1 MIVRVLLA
9 EGVHI
14 KGADDIRITPLTS
27 AASQGHVEVA
37 KVLLEMV
44 PTSMKWTVVAT
55 HHRILILAASGGYI
69 EVAKLLLK
77 VDPKNY
83 LDRALSRAAQGR
95 DY

>member
-37 KVLLEMV
+37 KVLLENGADIHEV
-44 PTSMKWTVVAT
+44 DGGGHSPPNPDIGGLRGL
-55 HHRILILAASGGYI
+55 HRGGQAPP
-69 EVAKLLLK
+69 EGR
-77 VDPKNY
+77 PEE
-83 LDRALSRAAQGR
+83 LS
-95 DY
+95 